1 MQRFCRVSR
10 PLPPVE
16 DDAGEE
22 EGEGEDHAAQ
32 QRHEPRL
39 RDQVARAAA
48 VRVAMEESES

>member
-1 MQRFCRVSR
+1 MQGLCRVSC

-39 RDQVARAAA
+39 RDEVARLAA
-48 VRVAMEESES
+48 VWVAAKGFGI

>member
-1 MQRFCRVSR
+1 MQGLCRVSC

-32 QRHEPRL
+32 QRHKPRL
-39 RDQVARAAA
+39 GDQVARAAA
-48 VRVAMEESES
+48 VRVAAKEVEL